1 MNRRIKIR
9 IGLAAA
15 LAVAAAAYVWFSP
28 LAIFTRRISD
38 ADRAVVS
45 LAPDHLVSIALT
57 GEHLT
62 RVIGMVSSGHRDT
75 KPYDCSPVADVKFF
89 KGNEM
94 LGQMTTCL
102 QLMWIGNRQYRDDTR
117 LLENIVVNPLFQAK
131 RESEI
136 RQTET
141 K

>member
-62 RVIGMVSSGHRDT
+62 RVVDMVSSGHRDT
-75 KPYDCSPVADVKFF
+75 KPYACSPIADVKFF
-89 KGNEM
+89 
-94 LGQMTTCL
+94 Q
-102 QLMWIGNRQYRDDTR
+102 R
-117 LLENIVVNPLFQAK
+117 
-131 RESEI
+131 
-136 RQTET
+136 
-141 K
+141 